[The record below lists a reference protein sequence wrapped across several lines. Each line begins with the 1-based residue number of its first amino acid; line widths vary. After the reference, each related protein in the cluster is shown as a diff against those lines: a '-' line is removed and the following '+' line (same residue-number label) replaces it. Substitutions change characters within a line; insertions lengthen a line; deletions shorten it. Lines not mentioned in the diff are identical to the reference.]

1 MIVARD
7 TWHYVHLE
15 RLTSIQLLSRPKP
28 GLYYIRLYD
37 HDQSGTLPQGGTVT
51 YLTDR
56 QLTGVCF
63 SLESTSSSVLHDNS
77 ERFKG
82 CGQNPSLMS
91 VRNKVLPRSHWTG
104 ASSPATVNQKQRF

>member
-37 HDQSGTLPQGGTVT
+37 HDQSGTLPPGRYRHVP
-51 YLTDR
+51 DR
-56 QLTGVCF
+56 QAT
-63 SLESTSSSVLHDNS
+63 D
-77 ERFKG
+77 G
-82 CGQNPSLMS
+82 CLL
-91 VRNKVLPRSHWTG
+91 LP
-104 ASSPATVNQKQRF
+104 